1 MFFFENR
8 RIRFSCEGIKK
19 KQEIFFFP
27 FLYTPLR
34 NRRTLTVTAAVP
46 GKTVKTRWEGV
57 IHNVYYFF
65 QHFRGDKKHLEKAD
79 DEKCLKEM
87 TNRSRGMLNFF
98 FLYSPAPLDI
108 CPPHYQA
115 DFLNFYNIL
124 GLSKFTRIQTKKR
137 CVTDVSTNPPKKIV
151 DWWKLLFFSGNSYTT
166 SFFKRTR
173 RSIFL
178 FNYSFFLSFSYT

>member
-98 FLYSPAPLDI
+98 FLYSPAPHDI

-151 DWWKLLFFSGNSYTT
+151 D
-166 SFFKRTR
+166 
-173 RSIFL
+173 
-178 FNYSFFLSFSYT
+178 